1 MPRRIPILI
10 LICAAAG
17 APAAQAQARAGDT
30 LLRVSLSGAPDRAFT
45 LAQLQ
50 ALGTDSARGRF
61 HSGPEHAFVGVSLG
75 RVLAAA
81 GRPVDSLRGADLTQV
96 VLVEASDGFGV
107 VFALAELDPSFGT
120 DDRPPLLLVWAEDG
134 APVAPEYGPLRI
146 VATGEHRPSR
156 WIRQV
161 TRVSVFSVARG
172 AAKP

>member
-1 MPRRIPILI
+1 MPRRIPIII
-10 LICAAAG
+10 LLWAAAG
-17 APAAQAQARAGDT
+17 APPAQAQAGDT
-30 LLRVSLSGAPDRAFT
+30 LLRVSLSGVPDRAFT

-61 HSGPEHAFVGVSLG
+61 HSGPEHTFVGVSLG

-81 GRPVDSLRGADLTQV
+81 GRRVDSLRGADLTQV
-96 VLVEASDGFGV
+96 VLVEAADGYRV
-107 VFALAELDPSFGT
+107 VFALAELDPSFRT

-134 APVAPEYGPLRI
+134 APMAPEHGPLRI

-161 TRVSVFSVARG
+161 TRVSVFSVAPG